1 MLAFLLRSD
10 APRGSI
16 GDRSC
21 RPPTPR
27 CPLRIRRTSAAI
39 ALALGA
45 VLTAAALPAA
55 AAAPAHGSG
64 LGPAQAVDFPTGT
77 VTTADGR
84 TLFADPSGR
93 SLQLRGFNVDKYDET
108 TESDIRS
115 IAAHGF
121 DLIRL
126 DITWARLEPQPGRYD
141 GAEMARL
148 QQLMGW
154 AARYRLL
161 VLVDFHQD
169 VYGPAFGGGQDGVPA
184 WATDDDGLPFT
195 PVPDDWFAEYFEPS
209 VQAAF
214 THLYDD
220 PALRR
225 AQTDFYAHIARA
237 LRGDPALLGYD
248 LFNEPSGPFDGD
260 PTDPAVQVSSVA
272 ALETG
277 RLALMYQRLI
287 AAVRSVDTR
296 SWLFVEPTVL
306 VGEGVPTLLP
316 GFRDPRRGAPR
327 IGYAPHFY
335 DTDVEDGEDWN
346 PSDGFIQ
353 AYTAAITAYPEAHRM
368 PVLVG
373 EWGPPDADTPGN
385 TELVQ
390 AQVTAMEGF
399 ATGWTMWYWGEGVGG
414 YTPLDPQGRPHP
426 GDAPVF
432 GPYAS
437 AVAGLP
443 VAESYTPAT
452 GYTLRYTS
460 DGGRAAT
467 RITLPPTAYPQG
479 ARVTVTGPRW
489 SLVRVAQ
496 PRDGRPGTALVT
508 LPGAPRGTA
517 VTVTV
522 TAA

>member
-1 MLAFLLRSD
+1 
-10 APRGSI
+10 
-16 GDRSC
+16 
-21 RPPTPR
+21 
-27 CPLRIRRTSAAI
+27 
-39 ALALGA
+39 
-45 VLTAAALPAA
+45 
-55 AAAPAHGSG
+55 
-64 LGPAQAVDFPTGT
+64 
-77 VTTADGR
+77 
-84 TLFADPSGR
+84 
-93 SLQLRGFNVDKYDET
+93 
-108 TESDIRS
+108 
-115 IAAHGF
+115 
-121 DLIRL
+121 
-126 DITWARLEPQPGRYD
+126 
-141 GAEMARL
+141 
-148 QQLMGW
+148 
-154 AARYRLL
+154 
-161 VLVDFHQD
+161 
-169 VYGPAFGGGQDGVPA
+169 
-184 WATDDDGLPFT
+184 
-195 PVPDDWFAEYFEPS
+195 
-209 VQAAF
+209 
-214 THLYDD
+214 
-220 PALRR
+220 
-225 AQTDFYAHIARA
+225 
-237 LRGDPALLGYD
+237 
-248 LFNEPSGPFDGD
+248 
-260 PTDPAVQVSSVA
+260 
-272 ALETG
+272 
-277 RLALMYQRLI
+277 MYQRLI